1 MPDRKKS
8 LSRRSF
14 SRVALGLSASPL
26 WAQRRRAQAGDKNVL
41 FIVVDDLR
49 PTLRCYG
56 DPDAITPN
64 IDRLA
69 EQGLTFTRAYCQQ
82 AVCSP
87 SRTSMMTGL
96 RPDTTGVHDLQTHFR
111 RNLPE
116 AVTLPQYLRRFGYTT
131 TAFGKIFHKPA
142 LNDLPSWSEAP
153 WIAENAPWRSD
164 ENERFVER
172 KWDQLRDDGWTSDER
187 FYFEPDK
194 RGPAP
199 EGQTGW
205 GLPSWGS
212 PDVADDDLPDGKAAT
227 AAIDALRRLKGQ
239 KFFVAVG
246 FLKPHLPFRAPK
258 KYFDLYRGIA
268 ISPNRNPFPPAG
280 APRFALHNSA
290 ELRGYNDIPPDGP
303 IPQEKARELVRAYY
317 ACVSYMDAQVGRLL
331 DALDELGLSESTA
344 VVLVGDHGYH
354 LGEHGLWNKHTNF
367 ENAVRA
373 PLIVSYPE
381 QKSKGRK
388 TSGLAELTD
397 LYPTLCQITNVP
409 IPDGLEGST
418 LGPLFEDPDRIW
430 KRAVFSQYPREIPG
444 IGQGMG
450 YSMRT
455 NRFRYTEWRA
465 PGTPYKSVELYD
477 YVKDPY
483 ETQNIASE
491 PENASLVNGLAG
503 MLQEGWRNSLPP
515 TDPRSGSS

>member
-1 MPDRKKS
+1 MKS
-8 LSRRSF
+8 LTRRSF
-14 SRVALGLSASPL
+14 STLALGLGVSPL
-26 WAQRRRAQAGDKNVL
+26 WAQRRKAQIGDKNVL

-49 PTLRCYG
+49 PTLGCYG

-69 EQGLTFTRAYCQQ
+69 AQGLTFTRAYCQQ

-87 SRTSMMTGL
+87 SRTSMMTAL
-96 RPDTTGVHDLQTHFR
+96 RPDTTGVHDLETHFR
-111 RNLPE
+111 RTLPN
-116 AVTLPQYLRRFGYTT
+116 AVTLPQYLRRFGYNT

-142 LNDLPSWSEAP
+142 LNDLPSWSTPP
-153 WIAENAPWRSD
+153 WIAENAPWRSA
-164 ENERFVER
+164 ENARFVEG
-172 KWDQLRDDGWTSDER
+172 KWNELKANNWISDER

-199 EGQTGW
+199 EGKTGW
-205 GLPSWGS
+205 GLPSWEAE
-212 PDVADDDLPDGKAAT
+212 DAADEDLPDGQAAS
-227 AAIDALRRLKGQ
+227 AAIAALRQLKGQ

-258 KYFDLYRGIA
+258 KYFDLHRAHA
-268 ISPNRNPFPPAG
+268 INANRNPFPPAG
-280 APRFALHNSA
+280 APRFVLHSNG
-290 ELRGYNDIPPDGP
+290 ELRGYTDIPPEGP
-303 IPQEKARELVRAYY
+303 VSAEKARELVKAYY

-331 DALDELGLSESTA
+331 DALDELGLAESTA

-373 PLIVSYPE
+373 PLIVSYPG
-381 QKSKGRK
+381 QKAKGRK
-388 TSGLAELTD
+388 TSALTELTD
-397 LYPTLCQITNVP
+397 IFPSLCQIVNAP

-418 LGPLFEDPDRIW
+418 FEPLFDDPDRIW
-430 KRAVFSQYPREIPG
+430 KRAVYSQYPREIPG
-444 IGQGMG
+444 IGPGMG

-477 YVKDPY
+477 YLEDPY
-483 ETQNIASE
+483 ETENIASK